1 MYLKTVPVFS
11 EFIITKRSKI
21 LSVFFPLCFY
31 GFFFLGSYV
40 VFTQSISFEILCLY
54 VNKKSKA
61 HLYLVAI
68 YSAVKEAGRDTV
80 CYGWPADMDKSSG
93 LAMNTSSGASGGL

>member
-1 MYLKTVPVFS
+1 MV
-11 EFIITKRSKI
+11 
-21 LSVFFPLCFY
+21 
-31 GFFFLGSYV
+31 FFFLGSYV

-93 LAMNTSSGASGGL
+93 LARPQEPLEVCEGSYFVDFVS